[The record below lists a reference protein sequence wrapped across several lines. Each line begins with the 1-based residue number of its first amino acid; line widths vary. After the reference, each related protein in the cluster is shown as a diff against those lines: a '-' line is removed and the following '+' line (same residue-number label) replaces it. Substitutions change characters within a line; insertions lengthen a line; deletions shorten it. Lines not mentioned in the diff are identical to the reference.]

1 MKRRNLN
8 TVDKKVRTQSK
19 FRWIMKGSWAKL
31 TRGEK
36 VARVAVKTMKFGLT
50 AAIVIAIGSVV
61 IGLVLGIL
69 VAMGIAGAITGG
81 FQNASRTNTGRLYG
95 HYKW

>member
-36 VARVAVKTMKFGLT
+36 VARVVVKTMKFGLT

-61 IGLVLGIL
+61 VGLVIGIL
-69 VAMGIAGAITGG
+69 VAMGIAGAIAGG